1 MNVQVETE
9 YPRDLALLVN
19 GIWRRGEGRD
29 TRPVLNPATGE
40 ILAELP
46 LATDADL
53 DDALASA
60 QDGFER
66 WRAISPWE
74 RELVLRRAAG
84 LIAERKAELAR
95 ALTLEN
101 GKPLA
106 DSAIEID
113 RVVET
118 IEWCAEE
125 GKRAYGRLLPQRLR
139 GQLQTTLKRPI
150 GPVAVFTPWNF
161 PAVLLTR
168 KLAAALAA
176 GCSVIAKPAEETP
189 AVCIGVA
196 RAFQDA
202 GLPAGTLSLV
212 FGVPS
217 HVSEHLIASP
227 VIRKVSFTG
236 SVPVG
241 KLLCRLAADGLKAV
255 TMELGGH
262 SPVLVCDD
270 VDVDKVASACAAFKF
285 RNAGQVCLTPNRFY
299 VHERI
304 YDTFVDR
311 FAAAASSLKVGDGM
325 TPGVQ
330 MGPLN
335 NARRLDGAE
344 AFVDDACKHH
354 ARVVTGGKRIG
365 KRGYFFE
372 PTVLTG
378 VDDTAAIMREEPFCP
393 VAPILPFSTL
403 AEGLEKANR
412 TRFGLAAYAFTDSIR
427 NAAEIFEGFEA
438 GWLGINSFTPALP
451 DAPMGGIK
459 ESGVGYEGGPEGLDA
474 YLQTRFLSHTPA

>member
-1 MNVQVETE
+1 MNMEVQAP
-9 YPRDLALLVN
+9 YPRDLALFI
-19 GIWRRGEGRD
+19 GGDWCRGEGRD
-29 TRPVLNPATGE
+29 TRPVLNPATGDP
-40 ILAELP
+40 LADLP

-53 DDALASA
+53 DRALASA
-60 QDGFER
+60 QEGFER
-66 WRAISPWE
+66 WRKVSPWE
-74 RELVLRRAAG
+74 RETILRRAAR
-84 LIAERKAELAR
+84 LVAERKAELAR
-95 ALTLEN
+95 ILTLEN

-106 DSAIEID
+106 DSAAELD

-118 IEWCAEE
+118 IDWCAEE
-125 GKRAYGRLLPQRLR
+125 GKRAYGRLLPPRAR
-139 GQLQTTLKRPI
+139 GHLQTTLKRPI
-150 GPVAVFTPWNF
+150 GPVAAFTPWNF
-161 PAVLLTR
+161 PAVLLAR
-168 KLAAALAA
+168 KVAAALAA

-189 AVCIGVA
+189 AVCIGLA

-202 GLPAGTLSLV
+202 GLPAGVLSLV

-217 HVSEHLIASP
+217 RVSERLIASP

-262 SPVLVCDD
+262 SPVLICED
-270 VDVDKVASACAAFKF
+270 VDVDKVAAACAAFKF

-299 VHERI
+299 VHESI
-304 YDTFVDR
+304 HDAFVAR
-311 FAAAASSLKVGDGM
+311 FVAVARALKVGEG
-325 TPGVQ
+325 TSPGVQ

-335 NARRLDGAE
+335 NARRLSGAE
-344 AFVDDACKHH
+344 AFVDDARQHH
-354 ARVVTGGKRIG
+354 ARVVTGGARIG

-378 VDDTAAIMREEPFCP
+378 IDDDASILHEEPFCP
-393 VAPILPFSTL
+393 VAPILPFATL

-427 NAAEIFEGFEA
+427 RAAEIFEGFEA
-438 GWLGINSFTPALP
+438 GWLGINSFTPSLP
-451 DAPMGGIK
+451 DAPMGGMK
-459 ESGVGYEGGPEGLDA
+459 DSGVGYEGGPEGLDA
-474 YLQTRFLSHTPA
+474 YLQTRFLSHAPA